1 VRCPASRTRAVRSG
15 AGPDRFRVVVIAGT
29 NRIGRAAEDPIATTH
44 AFPSRALAR
53 LALAALVVPLA
64 LAAGGCGKKHKATT
78 PVGDEGGEHLLVFT
92 TTRASGTTEYDVAL
106 FDLDLGGY
114 RSLVNL
120 NNTYGQSEP
129 CISDDG
135 QYVVF
140 ASARPTGSGGSD
152 LYLYKRVDQALVPTP
167 GLNSGSS
174 ETWPRFTHDS
184 VRLCF
189 ARDSLGHRRIRLYEP
204 VGDTLVSTPGIS
216 TTGPFDDDEPAPDLH
231 GDRIAFVSTRYGNPQ
246 LMLWDRASGMLTP
259 AGLAG
264 DSLDHEPSLSANGRW
279 LAFASNR
286 SGGAGGWDVY
296 LYDVANARFVRLP
309 RANTAADE
317 RHPSVSADGSR
328 LAFAAKAAADTHW
341 SLWVYTLADSS
352 RAQPAALAG
361 SNADDREP
369 YLRWR

>member
-1 VRCPASRTRAVRSG
+1 MRSG
-15 AGPDRFRVVVIAGT
+15 AKPDRFRVIVIAGAFT
-29 NRIGRAAEDPIATTH
+29 TGRVVEDPIAHSNAFTT
-44 AFPSRALAR
+44 RALAR
-53 LALAALVVPLA
+53 LALTALIAAFA
-64 LAAGGCGKKHKATT
+64 LAAGGCGKKHSATK
-78 PVGDEGGEHLLVFT
+78 PVGDEGGEHLLVFA
-92 TTRASGTTEYDVAL
+92 TTRASGTTEHDITL
-106 FDLDLGGY
+106 FDLDAGGY

-120 NNTYGQSEP
+120 NSTYGQSEP
-129 CISDDG
+129 CITDDG

-140 ASARPTGSGGSD
+140 ASPRPTGSGGSD
-152 LYLYKRVDQALVPTP
+152 LFLYKRIDQALVPTP
-167 GLNSGSS
+167 GLNSGSN

-189 ARDSLGHRRIRLYEP
+189 VRDSLGHKRIRLYEP
-204 VGDTLVSTPGIS
+204 VGDTLVSTLGIS

-246 LMLWDRASGMLTP
+246 LMLWDRTGGMLTP
-259 AGLAG
+259 SGLAG

-286 SGGAGGWDVY
+286 TGGAGGWDVY
-296 LYDVANARFVRLP
+296 LYDLTNARFVRLP

-328 LAFAAKAAADTHW
+328 IAFAAKAAADTHW

-352 RAQPAALAG
+352 RTQPASLAG
-361 SNADDREP
+361 SSADDREP